1 MNIPEF
7 KNQYL
12 LNIVTNIVTKLKHK
26 FINIVTSFISYL
38 LFKLSD
44 KMKYVATNISKLNII
59 KRKLGEKEIK
69 EKKNNS
75 KMQLI

>member
-12 LNIVTNIVTKLKHK
+12 LNILTNIVTKLKHK
-26 FINIVTSFISYL
+26 FINIVISFISYL

>member
-12 LNIVTNIVTKLKHK
+12 LNILTNIVTKLKHK
-26 FINIVTSFISYL
+26 FINIVISFISYL

-69 EKKNNS
+69 KKKNNS

>member
-12 LNIVTNIVTKLKHK
+12 LNILTNIVTKLKHK

-38 LFKLSD
+38 LFKVSD

-59 KRKLGEKEIK
+59 KRKLGERK
-69 EKKNNS
+69 
-75 KMQLI
+75 